1 MNKYRNIH
9 EHLIEKCRNKD
20 AKAQFEI
27 YKLYYKAM
35 YNTCFRIVNSAEE
48 AEDIMQESFLAA
60 FEKIETYN
68 GEVSFGAWLKR
79 IVINR
84 SLDALKKRKMELIPL
99 DQTKQEDFVE
109 EMSFDEK
116 NLEDEIQRIKK
127 AVNKLAEGYRIVLT
141 LYLFEGYDHD
151 EISQILGIS
160 GSNSRS
166 QYSRAKQK
174 LKEILENEI

>member
-1 MNKYRNIH
+1 LKKYRNIH

-20 AKAQFEI
+20 PKAQFEI

-35 YNTCFRIVNSAEE
+35 FNTCCRIVNNTEE

-84 SLDALKKRKMELIPL
+84 SLDALKKRKMELVPL
-99 DQTKQEDFVE
+99 DHTTQEDFIE
-109 EMSFDEK
+109 EMNFNDSDTEK
-116 NLEDEIQRIKK
+116 ELHRIKK
-127 AVNKLAEGYRIVLT
+127 AVNKLADGYRIVLT

-151 EISQILGIS
+151 EISKILEIS
-160 GSNSRS
+160 SSNSRS

-174 LKEILENEI
+174 LKEILEKEK

>member
-1 MNKYRNIH
+1 MKKYRNIH
-9 EHLIEKCRNKD
+9 ENLIEKCRNKD

-35 YNTCFRIVNSAEE
+35 YNTCYRIVNNTEE
-48 AEDIMQESFLAA
+48 AEDLMQESFLAA

-99 DQTKQEDFVE
+99 DNTLQEDFAEDVN
-109 EMSFDEK
+109 FDTEDMEK
-116 NLEDEIQRIKK
+116 ELQRIKK
-127 AVNKLAEGYRIVLT
+127 AINKLADGYRIVLT
-141 LYLFEGYDHD
+141 LYLLEGYDHD
-151 EISQILGIS
+151 EISQILNIS
-160 GSNSRS
+160 SSNSRS

-174 LKEILENEI
+174 LKEILEKEQ

>member
-1 MNKYRNIH
+1 MKKYRNIH

-20 AKAQFEI
+20 PKAQFEI

-35 YNTCFRIVNSAEE
+35 YNTCFRIVNNAEE

-84 SLDALKKRKMELIPL
+84 SLDALKKKRFEIVPL
-99 DQTKQEDFVE
+99 DQTTQEEFVDE
-109 EMSFDEK
+109 LKFDERNVEVELK
-116 NLEDEIQRIKK
+116 RVKK
-127 AVNKLAEGYRIVLT
+127 AVSKLADGYRIVLT

-151 EISQILGIS
+151 EISQILDIS
-160 GSNSRS
+160 SSNSRS
-166 QYSRAKQK
+166 QFSRAKQK
-174 LKEILENEI
+174 LKEILEKER

>member
-1 MNKYRNIH
+1 M
-9 EHLIEKCRNKD
+9 IEKCRNKD

-35 YNTCFRIVNSAEE
+35 YNTCYRIVNNTEE
-48 AEDIMQESFLAA
+48 AEDLMQESFLAA

-99 DQTKQEDFVE
+99 DNTLQEDFAEDVN
-109 EMSFDEK
+109 FDTEDMEK
-116 NLEDEIQRIKK
+116 ELQRIKK
-127 AVNKLAEGYRIVLT
+127 AINKLADGYRIVLT
-141 LYLFEGYDHD
+141 LYLLEGYDHD
-151 EISQILGIS
+151 EISQILNIS
-160 GSNSRS
+160 SSNSRS

-174 LKEILENEI
+174 LKEILEKEQ